1 MALQGRPTP
10 SRPSVKINSVHQGSG
25 RGHHKASHQRL
36 MEMSAN
42 LPAPPDTFD
51 PDRQYRVKLNAVVA
65 MPNTPNMLRPS
76 QDVVV
81 SGSFAETI
89 RSAIVGAVAL

>member
-1 MALQGRPTP
+1 
-10 SRPSVKINSVHQGSG
+10 
-25 RGHHKASHQRL
+25 
-36 MEMSAN
+36 MEMSAD

-51 PDRQYRVKLNAVVA
+51 PDKQYRVKLNAVVA
-65 MPNTPNMLRPS
+65 IPNTPNMLRPS

-81 SGSFAETI
+81 SGSFAQTI